1 MKNPTLREIAAA
13 CSVNVSTVSRSFNNH
28 PGVSAAT
35 RKRVRK
41 QAEKMGWRPNP
52 LASAYIAHVRST
64 KPPTIQAAIAWLNF
78 SPGGTVEELPQYQ
91 QLLVQGA
98 KRRALSLGYALDVI
112 SMNGIRFD
120 AARLQ
125 KILLHRGIPG
135 VVMRGSDF
143 TDSSLGGFD
152 WRPFAVACCG
162 SCSKAGGAHQAVCNK
177 LSGMHMMLRQIR
189 QRGYRDIALVL
200 SPVQDILSDFM
211 FFSAFHYEEHRCS
224 KGETLRS
231 FAIHQGIPPAKMVA
245 ETARW
250 LQKYK
255 PEVVIGD
262 EVVWEAIN
270 KLKWKVPETIAFV
283 SPFWS
288 STWPHVSGLDQC
300 PENISA
306 NAIDLVATQLMHNE
320 RGLPETPNI
329 LLGEGCWRDGDSCPF
344 RNQD

>member
-1 MKNPTLREIAAA
+1 
-13 CSVNVSTVSRSFNNH
+13 
-28 PGVSAAT
+28 
-35 RKRVRK
+35 
-41 QAEKMGWRPNP
+41 
-52 LASAYIAHVRST
+52 
-64 KPPTIQAAIAWLNF
+64 
-78 SPGGTVEELPQYQ
+78 
-91 QLLVQGA
+91 
-98 KRRALSLGYALDVI
+98 
-112 SMNGIRFD
+112 
-120 AARLQ
+120 
-125 KILLHRGIPG
+125 
-135 VVMRGSDF
+135 
-143 TDSSLGGFD
+143 
-152 WRPFAVACCG
+152 
-162 SCSKAGGAHQAVCNK
+162 
-177 LSGMHMMLRQIR
+177 
-189 QRGYRDIALVL
+189 
-200 SPVQDILSDFM
+200 
-211 FFSAFHYEEHRCS
+211 
-224 KGETLRS
+224 
-231 FAIHQGIPPAKMVA
+231 MVA